1 MENCSNSGSLS
12 SQLEK
17 KMMFFCWPDWR
28 FVWFLPLLSVLA
40 CNLVRSYGF
49 FTPININPCHLT
61 LLDAGN
67 FDAGQYAFFGK
78 EPLEGLELSCLEDGG
93 GDGNGG
99 GFSGPEDGL
108 YRLSSVGEEVRIPE
122 PSFDHVHSCHAS
134 CELSSS

>member
-1 MENCSNSGSLS
+1 
-12 SQLEK
+12 
-17 KMMFFCWPDWR
+17 MMFFCWPDWR

-93 GDGNGG
+93 GGGGDANGG
-99 GFSGPEDGL
+99 GFSGGAEEGL
-108 YRLSSVGEEVRIPE
+108 YRLSSVGEEVRGFRSLHAHRL
-122 PSFDHVHSCHAS
+122 PS
-134 CELSSS
+134 LL